1 MLHFLMVSVS
11 SATRLAYDNIY
22 SLYMYIYILY
32 QVRTYADL
40 TLLFLSEVYDLF
52 QLLCLLSSVFIFLLL
67 R

>member
-1 MLHFLMVSVS
+1 MVSVS